1 MNGTKRKYNAKPC
14 HGQGLTQLLVVVVV
28 VVFVVIVVFYC
39 GSIFL
44 TWTNSMV
51 IFKYFFVCFI
61 PQIEEQILENLAWS
75 HDSPLWSAINE
86 AGSVPSCE
94 DVTVPNTVESLHP
107 NQHLLASPIVHPR
120 VQRICGEEM
129 SKRGEI

>member
-14 HGQGLTQLLVVVVV
+14 HGQALTQLLVVVVV
-28 VVFVVIVVFYC
+28 VVVVVIIVFYC

-51 IFKYFFVCFI
+51 IFKYFVCFI